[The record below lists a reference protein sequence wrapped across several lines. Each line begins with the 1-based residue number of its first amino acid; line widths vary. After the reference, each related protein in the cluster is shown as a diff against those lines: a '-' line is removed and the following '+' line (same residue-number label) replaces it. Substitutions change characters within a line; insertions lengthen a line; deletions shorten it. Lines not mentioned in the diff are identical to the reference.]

1 MRVNIKWWHSLSA
14 GMALISASALAQV
27 QANNMPD
34 WQGEPW
40 FLHTR
45 GMPVNQV
52 LHDLGANY
60 HIPIIVSENV
70 KDIFIGEINTE
81 SPDQILNRLG
91 RLYNLVFYFN
101 GQVLYAYKAQ
111 EVMSQ
116 IVTSQYLKPAVIKA
130 YLQNRGALSPGSCML
145 DQVADFQAFEAHGV
159 PACLQRISR
168 LVEDVDSKA
177 KMRATNT
184 ETLRVFPLRFASAAD
199 ATYEYRQQKV
209 VVPGIVTV
217 LNQMKSGN
225 TLPLGDGKSAE
236 SKDVSATQF
245 SADPSQNTVIVRAR
259 EVDMPLYQ
267 QLISQ
272 LDKRQRQI
280 EISVAIIDV
289 DAGNLKQLGVD
300 WAGSIG
306 HGGIGASFNTD
317 ISSDNSYMSSVIGN
331 SSEFMAKISALQQNS
346 QAQILSQPSVVTLNN
361 VQAILDKNVTFY
373 TKLEGENVA
382 KLESVTSG
390 TLMRVTP
397 RVIEDTEGLG
407 NVQEI
412 MLQLNIQDGQ
422 QSGVTSKNEPL
433 PQVQNSEITTQATL
447 TAGQSLLLGGFVQ
460 DKQISTRRSI
470 PILGDIPFFGS
481 LFSSSHHE
489 THSVVRLFLIK
500 ATPISLG

>member
-1 MRVNIKWWHSLSA
+1 MKSLQIL
-14 GMALISASALAQV
+14 ALGLFFISASTLAQETSL
-27 QANNMPD
+27 PD

-45 GMPVNQV
+45 GIPVNQL

-60 HIPIIVSENV
+60 HVPVIVSDSV
-70 KDIFIGEINTE
+70 KDVFIGEINAE
-81 SPDQILNRLG
+81 VPARILRRLE
-91 RLYNLVFYFN
+91 RLFNLVFYYD

-111 EVMSQ
+111 EMTSRV
-116 IVTSQYLKPAVIKA
+116 VTSQYLQPSVIKN
-130 YLQNRGALSPGSCML
+130 YLSRSGALMTGSCML
-145 DQVADFQAFEAHGV
+145 NQVADFQAFEVHGV
-159 PACLQRISR
+159 PACLQRVSQ

-177 KMRATNT
+177 KIRATNT
-184 ETLRVFPLRFASAAD
+184 ETLTILPLRFASAAD

-209 VVPGIVTV
+209 VVPGIVSV

-225 TLPLGDGKSAE
+225 TLPLGDGKSTE

-245 SADPSQNTVIVRAR
+245 SADPSQNAVIVRAK
-259 EVDMPLYQ
+259 EVDIPMYR
-267 QLISQ
+267 QLIGQ

-289 DAGNLKQLGVD
+289 DAANLKQLGVD
-300 WAGSIG
+300 WSGSIG

-317 ISSDNSYMSSVIGN
+317 ITSDSSYMSSVIGN
-331 SSEFMAKISALQQNS
+331 SSEFMAKISALQQS
-346 QAQILSQPSVVTLNN
+346 SRAKILSQPSIVTLNN

-373 TKLEGENVA
+373 TKLESENVA

-397 RVIEDTEGLG
+397 RVIEDKEGRG

-422 QSGVTSKNEPL
+422 QSGVTSQTEPL

-447 TAGQSLLLGGFVQ
+447 TSGQSLLLGGFVQ
-460 DKQISTRRSI
+460 DKQITSRRTV
-470 PILGDIPFFGS
+470 PLLGDIPFLGS
-481 LFSSSHHE
+481 LFRSTHHE

-500 ATPISLG
+500 ATPISLGG